1 MEKELEER
9 DRENEKKSVCLV
21 RETGSQSVESSNT
34 TDALT
39 PRPRAPFF
47 RFFFFFKRKRGEKRK
62 EDKKEKEINRRG
74 DVCMM
79 GVFLPGLK

>member
-47 RFFFFFKRKRGEKRK
+47 RFFFFSKGRGEK
-62 EDKKEKEINRRG
+62 KEKKTKKKKR
-74 DVCMM
+74 
-79 GVFLPGLK
+79 